1 MCSTTPKSAKTEY
14 TPEQFAVASMLPEF
28 RQAEPQPQCLGG
40 IKEECRMP
48 HNFGASVKIKKT
60 IQSQIQKKT
69 KSRCCNSIPIFGH
82 PQMRLKSPSEVEE
95 ISMKSPFVG

>member
-1 MCSTTPKSAKTEY
+1 MEEKSTAVGYSGYITFDMCSTTPKSAKTEY

-48 HNFGASVKIKKT
+48 HNFGASVKIKKN
-60 IQSQIQKKT
+60 
-69 KSRCCNSIPIFGH
+69 NSIPNSKKKQNPDVVIQSLFLDI
-82 PQMRLKSPSEVEE
+82 PR
-95 ISMKSPFVG
+95 